1 MAVLVGTVGALSAF
15 YHDALDLS
23 DEEHRQNSAF
33 RLIAKIPTIT
43 AMAFKYSL
51 GQPFMYPKNEL
62 SYSANFMRMMFALPT
77 ENYKVNPVLVKL
89 LIVYLFCIL
98 IMSKTHQHLR
108 LGLLDLPVQILLLV
122 SPRVLLV
129 YGGKHMVVQMK
140 HVLIC

>member
-33 RLIAKIPTIT
+33 RLIAKMPTIT

-51 GQPFMYPKNEL
+51 GQPFIYPKNEL

-77 ENYKVNPVLVKL
+77 ENYEVNPVLVKAL
-89 LIVYLFCIL
+89 DRIFIL
-98 IMSKTHQHLR
+98 HADHEQNASTSTVR
-108 LGLLDLPVQILLLV
+108 LAGSSGANPFA
-122 SPRVLLV
+122 
-129 YGGKHMVVQMK
+129 
-140 HVLIC
+140 C